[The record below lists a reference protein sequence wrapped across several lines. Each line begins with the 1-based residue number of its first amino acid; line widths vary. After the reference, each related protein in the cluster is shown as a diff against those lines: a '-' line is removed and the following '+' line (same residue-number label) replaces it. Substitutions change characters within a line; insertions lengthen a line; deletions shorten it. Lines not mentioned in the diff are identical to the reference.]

1 MDFTRATIQIK
12 PLYRSTLARN
22 DLLSFFVL
30 NVFLKY
36 REDSLKCQPYL
47 LPTLLP
53 PVRRGVGAKRP
64 LTFQTREVSR
74 NIPVV

>member
-22 DLLSFFVL
+22 DLLSFFFL

-47 LPTLLP
+47 LPTPLP
-53 PVRRGVGAKRP
+53 PRAEGCWGEETVD
-64 LTFQTREVSR
+64 
-74 NIPVV
+74 IPD

>member
-22 DLLSFFVL
+22 DLLSFFFL

-36 REDSLKCQPYL
+36 REDSLKCQPCL
-47 LPTLLP
+47 LPTPLP
-53 PVRRGVGAKRP
+53 PVRRGVGAKRS
-64 LTFQTREVSR
+64 LTFQTRDVSR

>member
-22 DLLSFFVL
+22 DLLSFFFL
-30 NVFLKY
+30 IFFLKY

-47 LPTLLP
+47 LPTPLP
-53 PVRRGVGAKRP
+53 PRAEGCWDEETVD
-64 LTFQTREVSR
+64 
-74 NIPVV
+74 IPD

>member
-22 DLLSFFVL
+22 DLLSFFFFY
-30 NVFLKY
+30 VFLKY
-36 REDSLKCQPYL
+36 RDDSLKCLPYL
-47 LPTLLP
+47 LPTPLP

>member
-22 DLLSFFVL
+22 DLLSFFFL

-47 LPTLLP
+47 LPTPLP
-53 PVRRGVGAKRP
+53 PRAEGCWDEETVD
-64 LTFQTREVSR
+64 
-74 NIPVV
+74 IPD

>member
-12 PLYRSTLARN
+12 PLYRITLARN
-22 DLLSFFVL
+22 DLLSFFFL

-47 LPTLLP
+47 LPTPLP